1 MPPQETVRQKLDETV
16 AAVRAKVKS
25 TPRIGVVLG
34 SGLGGFGDTL
44 KNLVKLPYADLPH
57 LPVSRVVGHSGNLCF
72 GDVAGVQ
79 VVCMQ
84 GRVHYYEGHSIEACV
99 HGARTMARLG
109 VECVLLTNA
118 AGGVEASWSPG
129 DLMIVTDHLNL
140 MGTSPLLGPN
150 DDTLGPRFPD
160 MTEAYDVKLRET
172 LNAVGA
178 AQGTSLRAGVY
189 AALTGPSYETPAE
202 VRMLRGLGAQAV
214 GMSTVPEVLALR
226 HMGVK
231 VAALSC
237 ITNLAAGITNA
248 MLNHAEVER
257 RSRAGPTRRAGRAS
271 SEASSTR
278 STKLPNPGPLS
289 GRGAPREARRRCQGS
304 PDARVRS
311 VLALPRRRRP
321 RHEERAGIRGLQ
333 RRERVVGRVLVRQG
347 ERHRADGGRGRDGA
361 GRVRRRDEGAEG
373 GLAVRDLSAG
383 PVGVRDRHAR
393 RARR

>member
-1 MPPQETVRQKLDETV
+1 MLRPMPPQETVRQKLDETV

-25 TPRIGVVLG
+25 TPPIGVVLG

-44 KNLVKLPYADLPH
+44 ENLVKLPYAELPH
-57 LPVSRVVGHSGNLCF
+57 LPASRVPGHSGNLCF
-72 GDVAGVQ
+72 GDVAGVP

-84 GRVHYYEGHSIEACV
+84 GRVHYYEGHSIDACV

-109 VECVLLTNA
+109 VTCVLLTNA

-160 MTEAYDVKLRET
+160 MTEAYNVKLRET

-237 ITNLAAGITNA
+237 ITNLAAGITKA
-248 MLNHAEVER
+248 TLNHAEVEEVAR
-257 RSRAGPTRRAGRAS
+257 TRRDALVALIGGFIGAV
-271 SEASSTR
+271 A
-278 STKLPNPGPLS
+278 KLP
-289 GRGAPREARRRCQGS
+289 EGS
-304 PDARVRS
+304 N
-311 VLALPRRRRP
+311 
-321 RHEERAGIRGLQ
+321 
-333 RRERVVGRVLVRQG
+333 
-347 ERHRADGGRGRDGA
+347 
-361 GRVRRRDEGAEG
+361 
-373 GLAVRDLSAG
+373 
-383 PVGVRDRHAR
+383 
-393 RARR
+393 